1 MPQGDHIR
9 YATDTVVVGYA
20 SPQLMPK
27 QTFSH
32 GKRPF
37 GMERKKPIAVA
48 KEAYCCAKK
57 RPIAVPKEE
66 NIRQPTDTVVLDYAS
81 PQLMPKFN
89 RDLLMWQNR
98 PIDME
103 RDLFI

>member
-1 MPQGDHIR
+1 MERDLL
-9 YATDTVVVGYA
+9 AW
-20 SPQLMPK
+20 K
-27 QTFSH
+27 ETFWH
-32 GKRPF
+32 GKKEAYCCGKRGLF
-37 GMERKKPIAVA
+37 LCQ

-57 RPIAVPKEE
+57 RPIAVAKEE

-81 PQLMPKFN
+81 PQLMPKFK

>member
-1 MPQGDHIR
+1 MLCQ
-9 YATDTVVVGYA
+9 
-20 SPQLMPK
+20 
-27 QTFSH
+27 
-32 GKRPF
+32 KR
-37 GMERKKPIAVA
+37 PIAVA
-48 KEAYCCAKK
+48 KEA
-57 RPIAVPKEE
+57 
-66 NIRQPTDTVVLDYAS
+66 NMRQPTDTVVLDYAS